1 MGSSEPQPLEGKQ
14 MSDSYRVADIPF
26 FQVVFVLEE
35 LQKFCTIVS
44 FKFHNVKKKPFNDPN
59 GHVPAIGV
67 PHADLVLRES
77 GAIIQHP
84 IEQYDTD
91 KTLTYTTLEKHR
103 LHFQMSGWGHTGERG
118 LVSFPAR
125 YLQ

>member
-1 MGSSEPQPLEGKQ
+1 MGGSERQP
-14 MSDSYRVADIPF
+14 
-26 FQVVFVLEE
+26 LEE
-35 LQKFCTIVS
+35 LQKFCTIA

-59 GHVPAIGV
+59 GHVPAIEV
-67 PHADLVLRES
+67 PHADLVLWES

-103 LHFQMSGWGHTGERG
+103 LHFQMSGWGRTGERA
-118 LVSFPAR
+118 LVQRPPPGEDLYHRAVRHSILTLP
-125 YLQ
+125 